1 MNKVTT
7 VGGNTVP
14 PGVTYWEIEA
24 GDTGCPFEIYK
35 RLKRNLRPLV
45 STPMA
50 VTCYG
55 AFLTSQ
61 HSTEAAIII
70 GPELKLHQYIALSRG
85 QKHVGR

>member
-14 PGVTYWEIEA
+14 SGVTYWEMEA
-24 GDTGCPFEIYK
+24 GDTGCP
-35 RLKRNLRPLV
+35 LKSISDWNVYLRPLV

-55 AFLTSQ
+55 AFLTNQ

>member
-14 PGVTYWEIEA
+14 WEMEA

-55 AFLTSQ
+55 AFLTNQ